1 MSAVRS
7 ALLAVK
13 GVTRAR
19 VQLEGHE
26 AVVTYD
32 PMQTNV
38 QDLIAAVN
46 AAQGPFPYNA
56 SVEPATSPN
65 PATR

>member
-1 MSAVRS
+1 MRS

-19 VQLEGHE
+19 VSLVPPE

-32 PMQTNV
+32 PQV
-38 QDLIAAVN
+38 AKVEELIDAVGK
-46 AAQGPFPYNA
+46 ADGPFPY
-56 SVEPATSPN
+56 SATVKTPK
-65 PATR
+65 R